1 MRTPSVSRLETIL
14 EFLLKNNAA
23 AKNGGSLYIGATRWC
38 KGAGTGGTDRMAVR
52 MMFLLDTTSMS
63 APPSNSVVVGDGLG
77 IELRSYAESSA
88 TPAQAAGTGA
98 LVGVVKSAALGDSSV
113 SYDTDALTRATAD
126 WGDLNATQYGQILAS
141 RARLVGMG
149 GTYCLT
155 RQIMASLQNWG
166 KSSQNISGV

>member
-1 MRTPSVSRLETIL
+1 MLWPNKPQFFGVR
-14 EFLLKNNAA
+14 AA
-23 AKNGGSLYIGATRWC
+23 AANIGHSRGSYSADMFW
-38 KGAGTGGTDRMAVR
+38 ADFPQFFQDNGTGLVPETMLEEFIRQACAAIAPDKWTDGWRYCCGLYVAHQ
-52 MMFLLDTTSMS
+52 S
-63 APPSNSVVVGDGLG
+63 ALY
-77 IELRSYAESSA
+77 LRTYAESSA

-149 GTYCLT
+149 GTYCL
-155 RQIMASLQNWG
+155 
-166 KSSQNISGV
+166 